1 LVTEG
6 DRSVSI
12 YTAPFAAESSD
23 ETAIILHLVE
33 TTEQKML
40 EARFAQSQKMQAVGQ
55 LAGGI
60 AHNFNNLLTAMIG
73 FCDLLLQRYRPGEQ
87 AFADVMQIKQNANR
101 GASLAFSRQ
110 QTL

>member
-1 LVTEG
+1 MIYFTEVSQGSDIQKQVDAILVTEG

-12 YTAPFAAESSD
+12 YAAPVAAESGD
-23 ETAIILHLVE
+23 ETTILLHHVE

-60 AHNFNNLLTAMIG
+60 AHNLNNLLTAMID
-73 FCDLLLQRYRPGEQ
+73 FCDLLLQRYRPG
-87 AFADVMQIKQNANR
+87 
-101 GASLAFSRQ
+101 
-110 QTL
+110 